1 MRNPIYVFLGRES
14 ALKEEALG
22 DLKRKVLSG
31 ADADLNYTLFY
42 ADQIEPRDFQDA
54 VNTQPFLVPAI
65 NGTSNAVNPKRFVV
79 IKDIERL
86 RAPAQEMI
94 VSYCSNP
101 SGNTVLVLISDLE
114 PKDIG
119 SRKGDFFSSI
129 SKYTTTQV
137 FERLKE
143 DKLARYLKE
152 RAASNQKT
160 ISDEAIVLLT
170 GKLGDNLANIKGAV
184 EELVTYVGTRHGIEK
199 DDVETLIGKSLEET
213 VFTLTGAVYKGQVS
227 RSLSVLSGLL
237 RESVKPENIIGA
249 IGAALRRLVKVKH
262 LMAQGK
268 NQWDIRSELRISQ
281 QAVSEAMIIAKNM
294 KLEDMKKSLGCLLD
308 ADRDCKNRDLDER
321 VILESLIVRLSAF
334 AGGAGGII

>member
-65 NGTSNAVNPKRFVV
+65 NGTSKGVNSKRFVV

-86 RAPAQEMI
+86 HEPVQDLI
-94 VSYCSNP
+94 ISYCGNP
-101 SGNTVLVLISDLE
+101 SKNTVLALISDLE
-114 PKDIG
+114 PKDI
-119 SRKGDFFSSI
+119 SLRKGDFFSSI
-129 SKYTTTQV
+129 SRYATTQV

-143 DKLARYLKE
+143 DKLARYIRDK
-152 RAASNQKT
+152 AASNKKT
-160 ISDEAIVLLT
+160 VSDEAIALLT
-170 GKLGDNLANIKGAV
+170 GKLGNNLANIKGAV
-184 EELVTYVGTRHGIEK
+184 EELVTYVGTRHRIEK
-199 DDVETLIGKSLEET
+199 DDVETLIGKSLGET
-213 VFTLTGAVYKGQVS
+213 VFTLTGAIYKGQVS
-227 RSLSVLSGLL
+227 RSLSVLSDLFK
-237 RESVKPENIIGA
+237 ESVKPENIIGA
-249 IGAALRRLVKVKH
+249 IGAELRRLMKVKH

-268 NQWDIRSELRISQ
+268 NQWDIKSELRISQ
-281 QAVSEAMIIAKNM
+281 QTASEAMGIAENM
-294 KLEDMKKSLGCLLD
+294 KLDDIKKSFGCLLN
-308 ADRDCKNRDLDER
+308 ADRDCKNSDLNKK

-334 AGGAGGII
+334 AGEEIQGR